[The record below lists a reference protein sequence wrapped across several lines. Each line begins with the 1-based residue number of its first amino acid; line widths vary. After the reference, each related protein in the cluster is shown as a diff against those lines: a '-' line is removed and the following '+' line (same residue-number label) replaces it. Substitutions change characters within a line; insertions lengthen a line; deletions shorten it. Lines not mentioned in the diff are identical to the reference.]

1 VAPAEANAVTWTQT
15 NDVMSRAS
23 SNLRSSVGRRRDMCQ
38 LPQPWEGDEGRR
50 RDRYKLVMGDS
61 PKKIQFSFI
70 RFATAKWL
78 NCDWHHIG
86 CRSTWCDMK
95 KYVCKGKV
103 QTKPRKPSF
112 FSTNS
117 SHHSLPFLLH
127 DRLHWFPGLFPIL
140 LSLSV
145 FLLFSFSVSTF

>member
-1 VAPAEANAVTWTQT
+1 
-15 NDVMSRAS
+15 MSRAS

-86 CRSTWCDMK
+86 CRSTWCDIK

-112 FSTNS
+112 FLQILPTIAFLFFFTTASTD
-117 SHHSLPFLLH
+117 SLDCFRYFWAYPFFYFLV
-127 DRLHWFPGLFPIL
+127 FLFP
-140 LSLSV
+140 
-145 FLLFSFSVSTF
+145 LFNCWFRGVD